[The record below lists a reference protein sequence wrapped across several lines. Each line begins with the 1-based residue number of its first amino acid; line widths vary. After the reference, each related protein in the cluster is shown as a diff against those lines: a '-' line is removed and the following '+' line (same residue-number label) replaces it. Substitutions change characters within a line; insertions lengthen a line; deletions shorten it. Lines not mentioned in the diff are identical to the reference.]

1 MTAREN
7 LNKEKALFSLMGKHY
22 EIDMDKVI
30 RLIAFLIIIYVLI
43 KLFKLS

>member
-1 MTAREN
+1 MTIKEN
-7 LNKEKALFSLMGKHY
+7 LNKEKALFSIMGKYY

-30 RLIAFLIIIYVLI
+30 RLVAFLIIIYVLI